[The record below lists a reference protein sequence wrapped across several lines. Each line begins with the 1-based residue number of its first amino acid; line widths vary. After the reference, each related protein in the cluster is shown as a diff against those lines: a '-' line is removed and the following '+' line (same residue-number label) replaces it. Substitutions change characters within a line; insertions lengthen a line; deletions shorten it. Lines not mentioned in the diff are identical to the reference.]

1 MASVK
6 KLPSGS
12 WRAQASHVVNG
23 KRIVRSFTV
32 SPKECANDSRK
43 AKALAELKASEWLAT
58 FEENRICN
66 LTVRK
71 ALENYIEDHASVLSP
86 NSVRGYR
93 QYIPYFDDIG
103 GMRVDDVRSQD
114 IQRIISAM
122 SLKVKPKT
130 VKDRVSFLLT
140 ALDYA
145 GNDRKFKLSYPAA
158 VPRNTTTPDH
168 HQIADLLNAA
178 DDLMKPI
185 ICLAAFYSL
194 RRGEICAL
202 TFEDVSFDLGSVYVH
217 RSMAKGPDGVWV
229 VKDIPKTSGSIRT
242 VYPDAEI
249 MALLPSD
256 GSGQDFLFPL
266 TPDALERRWKRLKD
280 KVGIDVRFH
289 DLRHYAASFRSDLNI
304 PKKYTEEVGGWS
316 KGSHVLTEV
325 YDNTL
330 QSSRQKFNRKTN
342 EWITENFSE
351 VLKKA

>member
-1 MASVK
+1 MSNAK

-12 WRAQASHVVNG
+12 WRIKASHTVNG

-32 SPKECANDSRK
+32 SPNECAGDSRK

-93 QYIPYFDDIG
+93 QYVPYFDEIG

-122 SLKVKPKT
+122 SLKVKSKT
-130 VKDRVSFLLT
+130 VKGRVSFLLT

-145 GNDRKFKLSYPAA
+145 GCDRKFKLSYPAA
-158 VPRNTTTPDH
+158 IPRNTTTPDH
-168 HQIADLLNAA
+168 HQIMDLLNAA

-194 RRGEICAL
+194 RRSEICAL
-202 TFEDVSFDLGSVYVH
+202 TYEDVSMDIGSVTVH

-229 VKDIPKTSGSIRT
+229 MKDIPKTSGSIRT

-266 TPDALERRWKRLKD
+266 TPDALERKWKRLKD
-280 KVGIDVRFH
+280 KVGINVRFH

-330 QSSRQKFNRKTN
+330 QSSRQMFNRKTN